1 MTKCELSETDDKLRI
16 SIDSNNQNIEESRK
30 QHFRQMSTI
39 AQLTEDL
46 AKEVDEHALSENEL
60 RKLENRV
67 ESLTE
72 QLRDALDCKEEIEHK
87 NKTLREKLVD
97 AEQEIKNSHR
107 LTQSQHKEL
116 LRYEFK
122 QAELATLDTAVL
134 KVKVKDL
141 ENSIAGK
148 ERIIDLLKSSE
159 CSKCSECSKSS
170 KCSKCSMCSECS
182 K

>member
-1 MTKCELSETDDKLRI
+1 MTYSDFIQNDVFAQLLQEEINKHNVTKCELSETDDKLRM

-30 QHFRQMSTI
+30 QHFRQISTI

-67 ESLTE
+67 ESLKE
-72 QLRDALDCKEEIEHK
+72 QMREALDRKKEIEQE

-97 AEQEIKNSHR
+97 AEQEIENSHR
-107 LTQSQHKEL
+107 LTRSQNEEL

-122 QAELATLDTAVL
+122 QAELATLDTQ
-134 KVKVKDL
+134 
-141 ENSIAGK
+141 
-148 ERIIDLLKSSE
+148 
-159 CSKCSECSKSS
+159 C
-170 KCSKCSMCSECS
+170 
-182 K
+182 

>member
-1 MTKCELSETDDKLRI
+1 
-16 SIDSNNQNIEESRK
+16 
-30 QHFRQMSTI
+30 MSTI

-148 ERIIDLLKSSE
+148 ERIIDLLKKQEKLSLKEIAQLRQYHSDCAPLDSSLTTKPE
-159 CSKCSECSKSS
+159 GFSS
-170 KCSKCSMCSECS
+170 SLDTPELSSRQPDSLAEPEINMT
-182 K
+182 